1 MEEEVVDSGSTDGGS
16 SGASDA
22 LLEDISG
29 KMDTMIDQLK
39 ALTETVG
46 FIHDWL
52 LVLFFVVAVSLG
64 VVVGYLIGKR

>member
-1 MEEEVVDSGSTDGGS
+1 MEEEVIESES
-16 SGASDA
+16 SAEWGNGVSDE
-22 LLEDISG
+22 LLEEISG
-29 KMDTMIDQLK
+29 KMDTVIDQLK

-46 FIHDWL
+46 SIHDWL